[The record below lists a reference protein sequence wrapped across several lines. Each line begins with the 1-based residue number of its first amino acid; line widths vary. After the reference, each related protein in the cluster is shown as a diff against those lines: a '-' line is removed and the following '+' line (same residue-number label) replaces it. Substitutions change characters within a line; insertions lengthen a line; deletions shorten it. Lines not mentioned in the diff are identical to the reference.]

1 MTWQEWL
8 GSLLM
13 LLGIG
18 GIVILLAEALCCLLR
33 LDRKRPEP
41 EEFEEPTEYTQ
52 NRERQLRAMAKS
64 FDWVQSQAQRL
75 RQIETAAANAAGP
88 QADADADALVAQISR
103 EIEAEAARIAKRCEV
118 RR

>member
-1 MTWQEWL
+1 MSWQEWL

-18 GIVILLAEALCCLLR
+18 GIVILLAEALCGLLR

-41 EEFEEPTEYTQ
+41 EEFDEPTAGTEDTDYMQ
-52 NRERQLRAMAKS
+52 NRVRQLRALAKH
-64 FDWVQSQAQRL
+64 R
-75 RQIETAAANAAGP
+75 AATTGP
-88 QADADADALVAQISR
+88 LADADADALVAQIER
-103 EIEAEAARIAKRCEV
+103 EIEAEAAQIARRCEV

>member
-1 MTWQEWL
+1 MSWQEWL

-41 EEFEEPTEYTQ
+41 EEFT
-52 NRERQLRAMAKS
+52 
-64 FDWVQSQAQRL
+64 
-75 RQIETAAANAAGP
+75 
-88 QADADADALVAQISR
+88 DADADALVAEISL
-103 EIEAEAARIAKRCEV
+103 EIEAEAAAIAKREV

>member
-18 GIVILLAEALCCLLR
+18 GIVILLAEALCCLLG

-41 EEFEEPTEYTQ
+41 EEFT
-52 NRERQLRAMAKS
+52 
-64 FDWVQSQAQRL
+64 D
-75 RQIETAAANAAGP
+75 
-88 QADADADALVAQISR
+88 ADADADALVAQIER
-103 EIEAEAARIAKRCEV
+103 EIEAEAAQIARRCEV

>member
-18 GIVILLAEALCCLLR
+18 GVVILLAEALCCLLR

-41 EEFEEPTEYTQ
+41 EEFEEPAADSDYMQ
-52 NRERQLRAMAKS
+52 NRVRQLRGMAKNRAATTDPLVDVDAY
-64 FDWVQSQAQRL
+64 FAQV
-75 RQIETAAANAAGP
+75 
-88 QADADADALVAQISR
+88 DD
-103 EIEAEAARIAKRCEV
+103 EIRAEAAALAKREV
-118 RR
+118 RK

>member
-18 GIVILLAEALCCLLR
+18 GIVILLAEALCGLLR

-41 EEFEEPTEYTQ
+41 EEFEEPAESDYMQ
-52 NRERQLRAMAKS
+52 NRVRQLRAMAKH
-64 FDWVQSQAQRL
+64 R
-75 RQIETAAANAAGP
+75 AATTGP
-88 QADADADALVAQISR
+88 LADADVDAYFAQVDA
-103 EIEAEAARIAKRCEV
+103 EITAEAAAIAKRCEV
-118 RR
+118 R

>member
-18 GIVILLAEALCCLLR
+18 GIVILLAEALCCLLG

-41 EEFEEPTEYTQ
+41 EEFQ
-52 NRERQLRAMAKS
+52 
-64 FDWVQSQAQRL
+64 
-75 RQIETAAANAAGP
+75 
-88 QADADADALVAQISR
+88 DADADAVVAQIER
-103 EIEAEAARIAKRCEV
+103 EIEAEAARIARRCEV

>member
-1 MTWQEWL
+1 MSWQEWL

-41 EEFEEPTEYTQ
+41 EEFEEPAESGYMQ
-52 NRERQLRAMAKS
+52 NRVRQLRALAKHRAVTADPLADVDAY
-64 FDWVQSQAQRL
+64 FAQV
-75 RQIETAAANAAGP
+75 
-88 QADADADALVAQISR
+88 DD
-103 EIEAEAARIAKRCEV
+103 EIRAEAAALAKREV

>member
-18 GIVILLAEALCCLLR
+18 GIVILLAEALCCLLGIVILLAEALCCLLG

-41 EEFEEPTEYTQ
+41 EEFQ
-52 NRERQLRAMAKS
+52 
-64 FDWVQSQAQRL
+64 D
-75 RQIETAAANAAGP
+75 
-88 QADADADALVAQISR
+88 ADADADALAQTDALFAKIDD
-103 EIEAEAARIAKRCEV
+103 EIRAEAARIAKRCEV

>member
-1 MTWQEWL
+1 MSWQEWL

-18 GIVILLAEALCCLLR
+18 GIVILLAEALCGLLR

-41 EEFEEPTEYTQ
+41 EEFT
-52 NRERQLRAMAKS
+52 
-64 FDWVQSQAQRL
+64 
-75 RQIETAAANAAGP
+75 
-88 QADADADALVAQISR
+88 DADADALVAEISR
-103 EIEAEAARIAKRCEV
+103 EIEAEAARIARRCEV

>member
-13 LLGIG
+13 LLGFG

-41 EEFEEPTEYTQ
+41 EEFEEPAESGYMQ
-52 NRERQLRAMAKS
+52 NRVRQLRAMAKH
-64 FDWVQSQAQRL
+64 R
-75 RQIETAAANAAGP
+75 AATTGP
-88 QADADADALVAQISR
+88 LADADVDAYFAQVDA
-103 EIEAEAARIAKRCEV
+103 EITAEAAAIAKRCEV

>member
-1 MTWQEWL
+1 MNWQEWL

-18 GIVILLAEALCCLLR
+18 GIVILLTEALCCLLG

-41 EEFEEPTEYTQ
+41 EEFT
-52 NRERQLRAMAKS
+52 
-64 FDWVQSQAQRL
+64 
-75 RQIETAAANAAGP
+75 
-88 QADADADALVAQISR
+88 DADADALAQADALFARIDDQVR
-103 EIEAEAARIAKRCEV
+103 AEAAQIAKREV

>member
-1 MTWQEWL
+1 MSWQEWL

-41 EEFEEPTEYTQ
+41 QEF
-52 NRERQLRAMAKS
+52 
-64 FDWVQSQAQRL
+64 
-75 RQIETAAANAAGP
+75 
-88 QADADADALVAQISR
+88 ADADADAVVSQIQR

>member
-1 MTWQEWL
+1 MSWQEWL

-41 EEFEEPTEYTQ
+41 EEFT
-52 NRERQLRAMAKS
+52 
-64 FDWVQSQAQRL
+64 
-75 RQIETAAANAAGP
+75 
-88 QADADADALVAQISR
+88 DADADAVVSQIQR
-103 EIEAEAARIAKRCEV
+103 EIEAEAAAIAKRCEV

>member
-18 GIVILLAEALCCLLR
+18 GIVILLAEALCCMLG
-33 LDRKRPEP
+33 LDRERPEP
-41 EEFEEPTEYTQ
+41 EEFTDTDA
-52 NRERQLRAMAKS
+52 LA
-64 FDWVQSQAQRL
+64 
-75 RQIETAAANAAGP
+75 
-88 QADADADALVAQISR
+88 QADALFEKIDEQIR
-103 EIEAEAARIAKRCEV
+103 AEAARSAKREV

>member
-1 MTWQEWL
+1 MSWQEWL

-41 EEFEEPTEYTQ
+41 EEFT
-52 NRERQLRAMAKS
+52 
-64 FDWVQSQAQRL
+64 
-75 RQIETAAANAAGP
+75 
-88 QADADADALVAQISR
+88 DADADAVVSQIQR
-103 EIEAEAARIAKRCEV
+103 EIEAEAAAIAKRCG
-118 RR
+118 RRT

>member
-18 GIVILLAEALCCLLR
+18 GIVILLAEALCGLLR

-41 EEFEEPTEYTQ
+41 EEF
-52 NRERQLRAMAKS
+52 
-64 FDWVQSQAQRL
+64 
-75 RQIETAAANAAGP
+75 G
-88 QADADADALVAQISR
+88 DADADAVVSQIQR

>member
-18 GIVILLAEALCCLLR
+18 GIVILLAEALCCLLG

-41 EEFEEPTEYTQ
+41 QEFTDT
-52 NRERQLRAMAKS
+52 
-64 FDWVQSQAQRL
+64 
-75 RQIETAAANAAGP
+75 
-88 QADADADALVAQISR
+88 DADADALVAEISR
-103 EIEAEAARIAKRCEV
+103 EIEAEAAQIARRCEV

>member
-8 GSLLM
+8 GTLLM

-18 GIVILLAEALCCLLR
+18 GVVILLAEALCCLLR

-41 EEFEEPTEYTQ
+41 EEFT
-52 NRERQLRAMAKS
+52 
-64 FDWVQSQAQRL
+64 
-75 RQIETAAANAAGP
+75 
-88 QADADADALVAQISR
+88 DADADALVAQIQQ

>member
-18 GIVILLAEALCCLLR
+18 GIVIIGAEALCCLLR

-41 EEFEEPTEYTQ
+41 EEFT
-52 NRERQLRAMAKS
+52 
-64 FDWVQSQAQRL
+64 
-75 RQIETAAANAAGP
+75 
-88 QADADADALVAQISR
+88 DADADAVVSRLSR
-103 EIEAEAARIAKRCEV
+103 EIEAEAAAIAKRCEV

>member
-41 EEFEEPTEYTQ
+41 EEFT
-52 NRERQLRAMAKS
+52 
-64 FDWVQSQAQRL
+64 
-75 RQIETAAANAAGP
+75 
-88 QADADADALVAQISR
+88 DADADAMVAQIER
-103 EIEAEAARIAKRCEV
+103 EIEAEAAAIAKRCGV